1 MGQVIAL
8 GLALIGCGI
17 SAVVIANAT
26 SETSEAVITAAWIGA
41 GVSIAVAVVTL
52 AELISR

>member
-26 SETSEAVITAAWIGA
+26 SETSEAVIAAAWIGA